1 MSKIINE
8 GSFKDLVDKGI
19 EILKK
24 NPEWENVSNRRNSGH
39 IYGVKKFAEKISKEY
54 PKHDNDKFEELKIPY
69 IFLTLGYNP
78 DYKDKLDLIKE
89 MEDFVEWAK
98 YEHLIN
104 NPHHP
109 EYWDKET
116 TIYNSNNKDN
126 TKPIDATKMD
136 DESLIEMCCDWA
148 SIGSENGNSPQVWFK
163 KGYLEQK
170 WLFTEHQVNLIN
182 KTLEE
187 LWPGGSDETAK
198 IDHEERYFNNDL
210 WDKLTTMWEE
220 YERNIDKEEL
230 DVINEFLNKHGD
242 ITNEELLL
250 ENLEFDKMDTELSML
265 HDEKQEWSKIAN
277 DLYRSKFEPVVKFNG
292 INSIQDISFLF
303 SQGVTGF
310 IQTLLDSAI
319 NGKGVSEID
328 LRRFNLDKIGLG
340 SNKTTDAK
348 VTSNFAR
355 AIERALNKVA
365 NSKINTKI
373 KAVKAII
380 KELKKNIWDIK
391 DKEERKEYIE
401 DLKSLRR
408 IVKVVNNIIKNRN
421 NFINVIKKSLSLQE
435 SNELIESDPFVNIY
449 DGL

>member
-1 MSKIINE
+1 
-8 GSFKDLVDKGI
+8 
-19 EILKK
+19 
-24 NPEWENVSNRRNSGH
+24 
-39 IYGVKKFAEKISKEY
+39 
-54 PKHDNDKFEELKIPY
+54 
-69 IFLTLGYNP
+69 
-78 DYKDKLDLIKE
+78 
-89 MEDFVEWAK
+89 
-98 YEHLIN
+98 
-104 NPHHP
+104 
-109 EYWDKET
+109 
-116 TIYNSNNKDN
+116 
-126 TKPIDATKMD
+126 
-136 DESLIEMCCDWA
+136 MCCDWA

-250 ENLEFDKMDTELSML
+250 EDLEFDKMDTELSML

-303 SQGVTGF
+303 SQGVTSF

-340 SNKTTDAK
+340 SNKTTNAK

-421 NFINVIKKSLSLQE
+421 N
-435 SNELIESDPFVNIY
+435 
-449 DGL
+449 